1 MIKLG
6 SIVKLKVPCLGNPAG
21 SIGVCYEEYDNGG
34 RSFIFQNGNYDGF
47 SGDEQVSFL
56 HEIGFSPEISLY
68 QFKNVIKLSDD
79 YRRGIF
85 ERPLSEWNM
94 D

>member
-1 MIKLG
+1 MLKLG

-21 SIGVCYEEYDNGG
+21 SVGVCYEEYGDVG

-47 SGDEQVSFL
+47 SRDEQASFL
-56 HEIGFSPEISLY
+56 YEIGFSPEVSLY
-68 QFKNVIKLSDD
+68 QFKNMMKLSDD
-79 YRRGIF
+79 YRGGIF